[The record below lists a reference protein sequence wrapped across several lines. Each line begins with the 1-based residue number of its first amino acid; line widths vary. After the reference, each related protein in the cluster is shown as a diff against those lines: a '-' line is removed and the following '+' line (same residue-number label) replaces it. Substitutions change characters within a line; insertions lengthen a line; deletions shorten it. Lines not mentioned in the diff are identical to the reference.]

1 MADVKYS
8 KKYQPL
14 FKVSKKIRYKH
25 MAGGRGSGKSHALA
39 TYLLQETYKTNEV
52 ILYTRWTMTS
62 AKDSIIPEFIEKI
75 ELLEVDADFEITT
88 EQIINKVTG
97 SRILFKGI
105 NTSAGNQTAKLKSI
119 NGLTRFV
126 LDEAEEL
133 VDETIFDTIDAS
145 IRVKNA
151 NNEVILVYN
160 SPYKTHWIYKFPH
173 QRDCSSR
180 KKGVCL

>member
-1 MADVKYS
+1 
-8 KKYQPL
+8 
-14 FKVSKKIRYKH
+14 

-39 TYLLQETYKTNEV
+39 TYLLRETYKPNEV

-119 NGLTRFV
+119 NGLTKFV

-133 VDETIFDTIDAS
+133 VDETICLVSVAVPKTPSIHSPTIM
-145 IRVKNA
+145 
-151 NNEVILVYN
+151 
-160 SPYKTHWIYKFPH
+160 PT
-173 QRDCSSR
+173 
-180 KKGVCL
+180 KKEFF